1 MCDTGYS
8 VRNLAADLQKLVAR
22 GADER
27 EMLEKVPELAKR
39 LVLMRHNWLR
49 TYMCE
54 ADPERNHA
62 GRYPLHEEP
71 DHGVTVSVVTW
82 KPGDQTP
89 PHDHGTWSVVAG
101 LEGAETNQL
110 WKRLDDGATPGHAEI
125 IPAESRPVD
134 TATILA
140 LPADAIHSVHN
151 ESGAP
156 SVTLQIY
163 GRDVDHTPHNRY
175 DPARRT
181 VERHEPGITVHRV
194 DSPPAR
200 DR

>member
-8 VRNLAADLQKLVAR
+8 VRNLAADLQKLAAG

-27 EMLEKVPELAKR
+27 EMLEKVPDLAKR
-39 LVLMRHNWLR
+39 LVLMRYNWLR

-54 ADPERNHA
+54 ADPERNLA
-62 GRYPLHEEP
+62 GRYVLHEEP

-101 LEGAETNQL
+101 LDGAETHQL
-110 WKRLDDGATPGHAEI
+110 WKRVDDGATPGHAEI
-125 IPAESRPVD
+125 VPAESQAID
-134 TATILA
+134 GATIVALA
-140 LPADAIHSVHN
+140 GEAIHSVHN

-163 GRDVDHTPHNRY
+163 GRNVDHTPHNRY

-181 VERHEPGITVHRV
+181 VERYAPRV
-194 DSPPAR
+194 LQA
-200 DR
+200 